1 MRINH
6 GRAENAL
13 LASTHEALGLLAKI
27 AATFAG
33 GIVIGAAWYLCV
45 GLRAGVM

>member
-6 GRAENAL
+6 NAL
-13 LASTHEALGLLAKI
+13 LASTHEAMGLLAKI

-33 GIVIGAAWYLCV
+33 GIAIGAVWYVCV
-45 GLRAGVM
+45 GFRAGVL